1 MRRMNRYRSPSDWG
15 ISALPAGIE
24 IAVLTMPLAAAIEL
38 FLILLLPCIAAT
50 GHAAA
55 PTTVLLILLGLLGA
69 TATLL
74 ATALFTPFLVGLTFL
89 ILDHRDASSA

>member
-1 MRRMNRYRSPSDWG
+1 MRRINRYRSPSDWG

-50 GHAAA
+50 GHAPA
-55 PTTVLLILLGLLGA
+55 PTTVLLILLGLLGT
-69 TATLL
+69 TAALL
-74 ATALFTPFLVGLTFL
+74 TTALFARFLVGCTFL
-89 ILDHRDASSA
+89 ILDHRQASSA

>member
-1 MRRMNRYRSPSDWG
+1 MRRINRYRSPSDWG

-55 PTTVLLILLGLLGA
+55 PTTVLLILLGLLGT
-69 TATLL
+69 TAALL
-74 ATALFTPFLVGLTFL
+74 ATALSTPFVAGLIFL
-89 ILDHRDASSA
+89 ILVHRDASSA